1 MFILIL
7 VVVGFICSA
16 TASILSHFD
25 FDKEIVYFFYTFST
39 ISIIAAVVF
48 NGFDQHETI
57 ERLREENT
65 YLENRL
71 QSEKADNLKLQ
82 KQLDLD
88 PEKRDNRIKI
98 LKDSVKLL
106 KLEAE
111 LKSLKAAQK

>member
-1 MFILIL
+1 MLVSIL

-16 TASILSHFD
+16 TAFILSHFN
-25 FDKEIVYFFYTFST
+25 FGKEIVNFFYIFST

-48 NGFDQHETI
+48 NAFDQYQTI